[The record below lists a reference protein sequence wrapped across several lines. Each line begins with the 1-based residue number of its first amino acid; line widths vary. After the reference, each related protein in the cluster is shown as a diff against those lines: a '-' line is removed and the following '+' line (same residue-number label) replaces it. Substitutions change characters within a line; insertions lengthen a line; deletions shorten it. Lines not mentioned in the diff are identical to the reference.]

1 MRSGKSMALE
11 PRATET
17 RLGNIPLKGSDVWK
31 YSQDRTLFLHV
42 ETTVWWPDKGLGDRP
57 TGWRP
62 VGQFESL
69 DPITRHMAKPNEEKV
84 FQKLFLWNF
93 DK

>member
-1 MRSGKSMALE
+1 MFGSILR
-11 PRATET
+11 T
-17 RLGNIPLKGSDVWK
+17 RHFFYMLKPLCGG
-31 YSQDRTLFLHV
+31 RTKVSVTHQH
-42 ETTVWWPDKGLGDRP
+42 
-57 TGWRP
+57 

-93 DK
+93 DKLDPELVFASYWPCAVLP